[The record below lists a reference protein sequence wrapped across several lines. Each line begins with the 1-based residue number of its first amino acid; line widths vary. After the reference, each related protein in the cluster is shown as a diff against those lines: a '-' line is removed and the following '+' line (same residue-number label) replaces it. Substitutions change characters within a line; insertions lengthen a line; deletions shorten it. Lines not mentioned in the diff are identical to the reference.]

1 MRISSIIPCVR
12 NANGSGHEQRRQ
24 TDGPGKDEVNRMNDF
39 RKTAQEMLEFIRISP
54 TCFHAV
60 ANIGRM
66 LEAAGFQ
73 QLQEKEE
80 WKLEKGG
87 RYYTERNDS
96 SVIAFVIPEKEVGIR
111 GFHMAAAH
119 SDSPCF
125 KIKEKPELTVEEHYL
140 RLNTEKYGGM
150 ILSTWLDRP
159 LSVAGRLA
167 VKNGNGIEGRL
178 VNIDRDLCVIPNVAI
193 HMNREMNKGVEYNPQ
208 VDLLPL
214 LADVSFDEYDAHT
227 TYDAQTASENAEE
240 QPETVEKPTLVALA
254 AEAAGVDA
262 ETILGEDLF
271 LYTRQEGKMIGAKG
285 EFVLSPRLDD
295 LQSAFALTKAFTE
308 STPAEYINLCAVFDN
323 EEVGSGTR
331 QGADSTFLEDT
342 LQRITEGLQEGHST
356 YLRWVADSFLIS
368 ADNAHAVHPNH
379 PEKADPANRP
389 YLNGGIVIK
398 YHGGQKYT
406 TDGISAAKMKD
417 YCERAKV
424 PYQTYANRSDS
435 AGGSTLGNIST
446 AHVSVSSVDIGL
458 PQLAMHSA
466 VETAGMKDTEYAV
479 RALKEF
485 WGE

>member
-66 LEAAGFQ
+66 LEEAGFQ

-240 QPETVEKPTLVALA
+240 QPETVEKPTLAALA
-254 AEAAGVDA
+254 AETAGVDA

-285 EFVLSPRLDD
+285 EFVLSPRPV
-295 LQSAFALTKAFTE
+295 SYTHLTLPTTE
-308 STPAEYINLCAVFDN
+308 RV
-323 EEVGSGTR
+323 
-331 QGADSTFLEDT
+331 
-342 LQRITEGLQEGHST
+342 
-356 YLRWVADSFLIS
+356 
-368 ADNAHAVHPNH
+368 
-379 PEKADPANRP
+379 
-389 YLNGGIVIK
+389 
-398 YHGGQKYT
+398 
-406 TDGISAAKMKD
+406 
-417 YCERAKV
+417 
-424 PYQTYANRSDS
+424 
-435 AGGSTLGNIST
+435 
-446 AHVSVSSVDIGL
+446 
-458 PQLAMHSA
+458 
-466 VETAGMKDTEYAV
+466 
-479 RALKEF
+479 
-485 WGE
+485 

>member
-1 MRISSIIPCVR
+1 MR

-24 TDGPGKDEVNRMNDF
+24 TDDPGKDEVNRMNDF

-214 LADVSFDEYDAHT
+214 LADVSLTNMMHILHT
-227 TYDAQTASENAEE
+227 
-240 QPETVEKPTLVALA
+240 
-254 AEAAGVDA
+254 
-262 ETILGEDLF
+262 
-271 LYTRQEGKMIGAKG
+271 M
-285 EFVLSPRLDD
+285 
-295 LQSAFALTKAFTE
+295 
-308 STPAEYINLCAVFDN
+308 
-323 EEVGSGTR
+323 
-331 QGADSTFLEDT
+331 
-342 LQRITEGLQEGHST
+342 H
-356 YLRWVADSFLIS
+356 
-368 ADNAHAVHPNH
+368 
-379 PEKADPANRP
+379 RP
-389 YLNGGIVIK
+389 HRRMRRNSRK
-398 YHGGQKYT
+398 Q
-406 TDGISAAKMKD
+406 
-417 YCERAKV
+417 
-424 PYQTYANRSDS
+424 
-435 AGGSTLGNIST
+435 
-446 AHVSVSSVDIGL
+446 
-458 PQLAMHSA
+458 
-466 VETAGMKDTEYAV
+466 
-479 RALKEF
+479 
-485 WGE
+485 